1 MKIEHK
7 LSITKQ
13 VSANCSCVLHVKE
26 KKKLLCLDIVY
37 MVAPSS
43 CLCAQWKKRK
53 TVFSFSFWCALM
65 CVLRSVYTNAQHR
78 RTSTCAH
85 TLPPGLVSSVKFR
98 NVFFITVTRI
108 HTGRSSS
115 YCISLPTE
123 LVFLAIETSYFPT
136 ILNLKVNTSNF
147 LLSSEHH
154 GAVSF

>member
-13 VSANCSCVLHVKE
+13 VSTNCSCVLHLKV

-43 CLCAQWKKRK
+43 CLCAQWKKNA
-53 TVFSFSFWCALM
+53 VFSFSFWCALM
-65 CVLRSVYTNAQHR
+65 CVLRSVYRNAQHIL
-78 RTSTCAH
+78 TSTCAH
-85 TLPPGLVSSVKFR
+85 TVLPGLVSSVKFR
-98 NVFFITVTRI
+98 NVFFIMVTRI
-108 HTGRSSS
+108 RTGRSSS
-115 YCISLPTE
+115 YCMSLPTE
-123 LVFLAIETSYFPT
+123 LVFLAIETSYFPN
-136 ILNLKVNTSNF
+136 ILYLKVNTSNF